1 MTKPLGRKSSVS
13 QGRKKPN
20 QKTPIK
26 QTGQKNV
33 SPSKPN
39 RSSVNKDSTMDVSR
53 RTRRFKSGTKAL
65 REIKALQRTTHLL
78 IPKAPFCRVVKEI
91 VHQFSYENL
100 RIQSSALAAL
110 QEAAEMYMVQFFEDS
125 LLCTLHAKRVTLNI
139 QDCHLM
145 RRLRGPAEV
154 ANK

>member
-1 MTKPLGRKSSVS
+1 MTKPPSRQSGASKRKSNRPTSD
-13 QGRKKPN
+13 
-20 QKTPIK
+20 K
-26 QTGQKNV
+26 QTQRSSE
-33 SPSKPN
+33 SPSKLKQRN
-39 RSSVNKDSTMDVSR
+39 VSNNATMDVSR
-53 RTRRFKSGTKAL
+53 RTRRFKSGTRAL
-65 REIKALQRTTHLL
+65 REIKALQRTTNLL
-78 IPKAPFCRVVKEI
+78 IPKACFCRLVKEI
-91 VHQFSYENL
+91 VSDFSYEHL

-125 LLCTLHAKRVTLNI
+125 LLCTLHAKRVTLMI